1 MKQLTKSDLINIDAF
16 KALLRL
22 VSNDIKDVKN
32 SSSADSDKAKQI
44 FKLYR
49 QRMQSINQA
58 GEKYPQINRYNEALG
73 LETGFESSNKQ
84 TIKMKIEAKFNF
96 N

>member
-1 MKQLTKSDLINIDAF
+1 MKPLTKSDLVNIDAF

-22 VSNDIKDVKN
+22 VSNDIKDVKA
-32 SSSADSDKAKQI
+32 SSAAPNEKAKQI

-49 QRMQSINQA
+49 DKGRLLNQA
-58 GEKYPQINRYNEALG
+58 TEKYPQINWLNEALG
-73 LETGFESSNKQ
+73 PETGLEVANKQ
-84 TIKMKIEAKFNF
+84 TIKMKIEAKFNL